1 MNKKIPLGAT
11 LALIIITMALTISV
25 TMVVAMRYF
34 NSNVTALAQKQS
46 MFDNIADVDTAVRQ
60 QYANIDEAKLRA
72 ALAQAYISSID
83 DPYAAYL
90 SHDAYTKAQAEAEA
104 GQAAEE
110 TPASAE
116 GEQEAASSGSVD
128 EGERAGSGE
137 TEKREE

>member
-90 SHDAYTKAQAEAEA
+90 SHDAYT
-104 GQAAEE
+104 
-110 TPASAE
+110 
-116 GEQEAASSGSVD
+116 
-128 EGERAGSGE
+128 
-137 TEKREE
+137 

>member
-90 SHDAYTKAQAEAEA
+90 SHDAYTKAQAEAE
-104 GQAAEE
+104 GKM
-110 TPASAE
+110 TGVGIDVTLSH
-116 GEQEAASSGSVD
+116 G
-128 EGERAGSGE
+128 
-137 TEKREE
+137 RENHRHADS